1 MAFEKAKGKGEANE
15 SIEVELKRSEAEE
28 MGKFCRAGAGA
39 QTHYTPLSR
48 GSTQT
53 NKTNKEKKK
62 EKEKKKQTR
71 RRHFSP
77 PDLPYSSSQP
87 SFHFHPIPPV
97 STPFF
102 SRESLEIKDYF
113 MQNFSKEQMRTRQR
127 AKSQKL
133 EVNKSMSELIMSEKE
148 TKNNFITISFHFILH
163 CKSYQIN

>member
-48 GSTQT
+48 GSAQT
-53 NKTNKEKKK
+53 NKTNKEKK
-62 EKEKKKQTR
+62 KEKKKQTR

-77 PDLPYSSSQP
+77 PDLPYSSSQL
-87 SFHFHPIPPV
+87 SFHFHSIPPV
-97 STPFF
+97 PHAPFC
-102 SRESLEIKDYF
+102 RESLEIKDYF

-133 EVNKSMSELIMSEKE
+133 EVNKSMSELIMSEKGM
-148 TKNNFITISFHFILH
+148 KNNFITISFHFILH